1 MVAQA
6 DGRFSVDDPPPI
18 TNTFLV
24 RKIRPTFTGRITRF
38 FEFKLMP
45 DFGSRRQLYKTRMW
59 MRDSRP
65 RSAFGAQGQDASGSM
80 GRRSGPRSL
89 FETRRRRR
97 NFFARAGD
105 GRGEPRHAVVH
116 DRDQLV
122 PERFHQVLLWYARAP
137 HSTAAQRPRGPRRT
151 SFSSGRSSDSEPLPP
166 VAALR
171 RFNVRATDVK
181 PEIAMLVA

>member
-89 FETRRRRR
+89 FDTRRRRR

-105 GRGEPRHAVVH
+105 GRGEPGTQSFTIAINWFPNGFIKYYYGTLERRIRPQRN
-116 DRDQLV
+116 DRAARGERLSLPDAARILN
-122 PERFHQVLLWYARAP
+122 RFHPSLRYADL
-137 HSTAAQRPRGPRRT
+137 TCAQQ
-151 SFSSGRSSDSEPLPP
+151 
-166 VAALR
+166 
-171 RFNVRATDVK
+171 
-181 PEIAMLVA
+181 M